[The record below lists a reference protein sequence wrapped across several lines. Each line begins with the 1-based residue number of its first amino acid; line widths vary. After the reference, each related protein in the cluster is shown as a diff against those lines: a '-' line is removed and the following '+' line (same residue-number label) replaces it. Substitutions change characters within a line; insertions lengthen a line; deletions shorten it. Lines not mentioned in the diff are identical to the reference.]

1 MLTLIKN
8 LDVLFQVDENN
19 TVLRGASL
27 VLKGGRIVDVGP
39 AAEITERCRDLTF
52 DQVVDGRGH
61 ALCPGFIDTHVHLS
75 ETLSRAIF
83 PDNLNTRA
91 WVFNWAKPFYA
102 HVTTEDEYYGALLG
116 ICEMLRCGTTCF
128 LDMGS
133 QHDPEHVVEAIER
146 SGIRGITGRHAADN
160 RPKDIPEGWS
170 EEMMGHHFFP
180 DSATALAALEDC
192 VRRFNGRAD
201 GRIRCWVNIEGKEP
215 CTLELHVGARALAE
229 RLGVGTTYHLATS
242 VEEAQVCERNYGTWP
257 VSRIAAAGGLGSNL
271 VIAHCVA
278 VNDADLDALSA
289 HDVKVAFCPC
299 SSLKLAKGAS
309 RIGRYPD
316 MMDRGVIV
324 GLGTD
329 GVSASG
335 NLNLMRQMHIVS
347 GLFKDARNDPEAV
360 GAQKALRMA
369 TIDAAKALL
378 WNDEIGSIEVGKQ
391 ADFVLFDT
399 DHIEWTPFLDP
410 LQALVYSATT
420 SSIAQTWVAG
430 VPLYASGRI
439 ATLDEDAIKRKAR
452 QLSASAADRAG
463 LFKLNPATS
472 AVTRLY
478 DEGN

>member
-1 MLTLIKN
+1 
-8 LDVLFQVDENN
+8 
-19 TVLRGASL
+19 
-27 VLKGGRIVDVGP
+27 
-39 AAEITERCRDLTF
+39 
-52 DQVVDGRGH
+52 
-61 ALCPGFIDTHVHLS
+61 
-75 ETLSRAIF
+75 
-83 PDNLNTRA
+83 
-91 WVFNWAKPFYA
+91 
-102 HVTTEDEYYGALLG
+102 
-116 ICEMLRCGTTCF
+116 
-128 LDMGS
+128 
-133 QHDPEHVVEAIER
+133 
-146 SGIRGITGRHAADN
+146 
-160 RPKDIPEGWS
+160 
-170 EEMMGHHFFP
+170 
-180 DSATALAALEDC
+180 
-192 VRRFNGRAD
+192 
-201 GRIRCWVNIEGKEP
+201 
-215 CTLELHVGARALAE
+215 
-229 RLGVGTTYHLATS
+229 
-242 VEEAQVCERNYGTWP
+242 
-257 VSRIAAAGGLGSNL
+257 
-271 VIAHCVA
+271 
-278 VNDADLDALSA
+278 
-289 HDVKVAFCPC
+289 
-299 SSLKLAKGAS
+299 
-309 RIGRYPD
+309 

-369 TIDAAKALL
+369 TVDAAKALL
-378 WNDEIGSIEVGKQ
+378 WDDEIGSIEVGKQ